1 MPLKNRIVFAKPLK
15 LAVLGLA
22 LGAVSMPATSLAE
35 MRQLSA
41 HEHGVSTLK
50 IAQEGDQL
58 LFVLEAPGADI
69 VGFEHAAENK
79 AQKKAVQAALVQL
92 KAPAGLFP
100 MPEAAGCSVT
110 ASNASFVIE
119 AEDDHDHDHSNEA
132 KKADDHDHD
141 HDHDNEAKNADA
153 HDHDHDHSK
162 EAKKADA
169 HDHGHDDN
177 ASEAKAGG
185 HAEFQASWTMTCKEP
200 KLAVTSQTTY
210 FEAFEG
216 AKEIK
221 VEAIGASG
229 QQVLTLTRS
238 APLLD
243 LSGVSG

>member
-1 MPLKNRIVFAKPLK
+1 MPLKNRKIFAKPLK
-15 LAVLGLA
+15 LAVLTLA

-41 HEHGVSTLK
+41 HEHGLSTLK
-50 IAQEGDQL
+50 IAQEGNQL

-79 AQKKAVQAALVQL
+79 AQKKAVRAALGQL

-100 MPEAAGCSVT
+100 MPEAAGCSVIK
-110 ASNASFVIE
+110 SDASFVIE
-119 AEDDHDHDHSNEA
+119 AEDD
-132 KKADDHDHD
+132 DDQD
-141 HDHDNEAKNADA
+141 E
-153 HDHDHDHSK
+153 DHSK
-162 EAKKADA
+162 EAKKADGHDHDHDKEAKKADA
-169 HDHGHDDN
+169 HDDDHDDH

-210 FEAFEG
+210 FEAFER